1 MNLFAEWLEADGLG
15 GFASGTVGGERT
27 RRYHALLLAAVTP
40 PTGRMVLVSGLEA
53 WVKTARGRFAISSQ
67 RYQPGTVFP
76 DGAQRVESFSIDP
89 WPRWVFRLGDDT
101 RIEQQLFAVHG
112 SPTVALRWRLV
123 SPHFGPV
130 PLAVR
135 PLLSGR
141 DYHHLHHE
149 NPVFRFD
156 AAIGGEQVAWQPYP
170 GVPRITSQ
178 SNGSYLHDPEWYR
191 NFMYLQERERGLDSS
206 EDLASPGLFRW
217 DLAQSDAVW
226 LLSADPQPPHG
237 PAVSTVDRFAGL
249 ERAERERRARFTTP
263 LDAAADA
270 YLVDGRHGKTILAG
284 YPWFTDWG
292 RDTFVAMRGL
302 TLALGRL
309 DDARQILLTWSS
321 TVSEGMLPNR
331 FPDKGDVAEYNSVDA
346 SLWFVIAVGEFL
358 EACRR
363 RQFLLE
369 PGDQSRLESAVAAI
383 LTGYGQGTRYGIRAD
398 ADGLLACGAP
408 GTQLT
413 WMDAKVGDRVVTPRV
428 GKPVEIQALWLN
440 ALAIAQSLAIPS
452 YPPATQAGAQP
463 STAGPWQDAFELGLG
478 SFRRR
483 FWNEARGTLYDVV
496 DVNHQPGTA
505 DGSMRPNQI
514 LAVGGLPLVLIDSQ
528 RARSVVEAVEKH
540 LWTPLGLRTLAPGE
554 PGYSPQYR
562 GGPRERDAAYHQGTV
577 WPWLAGPF
585 VEAWLRVAGNT
596 PQARHEARGRFLG
609 PLKEELARAG
619 LGHLSELADPE
630 PPYTPRGCPF
640 QAWSLGE
647 LIRLDRWVLADDSAG
662 NS

>member
-53 WVKTARGRFAISSQ
+53 WVKTPRGRFAISSQ

-76 DGAQRVESFSIDP
+76 DGAERVESFSIDP
-89 WPRWVFRLGDDT
+89 WPRWVFRLGDDSCV
-101 RIEQQLFAVHG
+101 EQQLFAVHG

-123 SPHFGPV
+123 SPHVGTV

-156 AAIGGEQVAWQPYP
+156 ATASGEHVAWQPYP
-170 GVPRITSQ
+170 GVPRVTSLA
-178 SNGSYLHDPEWYR
+178 NASYSHDPEWYR

-217 DLAQSDAVW
+217 DLAQGDAVW
-226 LLSADPQPPHG
+226 ILSADPRMPTN
-237 PAVSTVDRFAGL
+237 PALSAVEQFAAL
-249 ERAERERRARFTTP
+249 EQAERQRRSRFTAP
-263 LDAAADA
+263 LDAAADS
-270 YLVDGRHGKTILAG
+270 YLVEGRHGKTIVAG

-309 DDARQILLTWSS
+309 DDARQILLTWSG

-331 FPDKGDVAEYNSVDA
+331 FPDKGDAAEYNSVDA
-346 SLWFVIAVGEFL
+346 SLWFIIAVGEFL
-358 EACRR
+358 DACRR
-363 RQFLLE
+363 HQYPLDTA
-369 PGDQSRLESAVAAI
+369 DQTRLESAVAAI
-383 LTGYGQGTRYGIRAD
+383 LSGYTQGTRYGIRVD
-398 ADGLLACGAP
+398 ADGLLACGGP

-413 WMDAKVGDRVVTPRV
+413 WMDARVGDRVVTSRV

-440 ALAIAQSLAIPS
+440 ALAIAQSLAIPGS
-452 YPPATQAGAQP
+452 APTPQVGFQQ
-463 STAGPWQDAFELGLG
+463 STAGPWQEAFERGLA
-478 SFRRR
+478 SFRLR
-483 FWNEARGTLYDVV
+483 FWNEARGMLYDVV
-496 DVNHQPGTA
+496 DVDHRPGTA
-505 DGSMRPNQI
+505 DGTTRPNQI
-514 LAVGGLPLVLIDSQ
+514 LAVGGLPLMLIDAE
-528 RARSVVEAVEKH
+528 RARSVVDAVERY

-554 PGYSPQYR
+554 AGYAPHYR

-596 PQARHEARGRFLG
+596 PQARQEARGRFLG
-609 PLKEELARAG
+609 PLKEQLARAG
-619 LGHLSELADPE
+619 LGHLGELADAE

-647 LIRLDRWVLADDSAG
+647 LIRVDRWVLADDSAA
-662 NS
+662 SR